1 MFTSNAIA
9 QILGIIFLLISIT
22 LIFRKKYTR
31 IAISEIMKSPGLIWT
46 LAFIALVFG
55 AVLVTL
61 VPFSGFLNILL
72 IILGLISLLK
82 GFYLLW
88 SPENTVKLYE
98 KMNKKGKMISLSGI
112 VALVL
117 SILLLISSF

>member
-31 IAISEIMKSPGLIWT
+31 IAISEAMKNPGIIWT

>member
-55 AVLVTL
+55 AVIVTL

-72 IILGLISLLK
+72 VILGFITLVK